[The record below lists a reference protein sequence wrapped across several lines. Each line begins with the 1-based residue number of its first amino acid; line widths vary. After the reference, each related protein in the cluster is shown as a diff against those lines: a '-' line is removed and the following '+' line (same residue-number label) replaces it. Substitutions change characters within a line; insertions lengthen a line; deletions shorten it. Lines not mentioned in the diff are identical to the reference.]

1 MLKTKLTYM
10 ALGAVIASIGYFIGT
25 FNHLNAQDEVA
36 HVKKLIV
43 SEEILIENDKGVIT
57 ITPVAINLKRNKR
70 EGSINI
76 GAGVDTTKTAKVVK
90 ETPHRSGA
98 KTYWESLDAEA
109 LVDKMIF
116 FPAIT
121 MRKPNGK
128 VIALTINEKSQ
139 IKLSNGG
146 LKSKTI
152 AVD

>member
-1 MLKTKLTYM
+1 M

-76 GAGVDTTKTAKVVK
+76 GAGVDTT
-90 ETPHRSGA
+90 RQ
-98 KTYWESLDAEA
+98 L
-109 LVDKMIF
+109 
-116 FPAIT
+116 
-121 MRKPNGK
+121 R
-128 VIALTINEKSQ
+128 
-139 IKLSNGG
+139 
-146 LKSKTI
+146 
-152 AVD
+152 